1 METAILVLAAA
12 LVAAAFIV
20 SRRGRGLDPHLAEL
34 TSGLAREEEVSRS
47 VQARLEQAVGSLGSL
62 AAAFEERRHLEEQAT
77 RAVERVDRLIAG
89 SYGRG
94 LAGENLLAAAL
105 AEFPPELLIRD
116 FSVAGRT
123 CEFALRLPD
132 GKLLPVDSKWTA
144 FDLVTELQEAGDPAR
159 REELRRRVE
168 RAVCARIPEV
178 GGYIDPALT
187 GPVAVIAL
195 PDAVYACC
203 RRAHVAAHQARVLL
217 VSYALAVPFL
227 LGVWSLYRAYAR
239 DADVDRVVLRVHDV
253 SVCLEQ
259 LRDRLDG
266 KLSRALTTAGNAA
279 SEIRAFV
286 AAAEASIAALGH
298 FSGIRDEPGLGPLVG
313 APNGSVDDGGP
324 GA

>member
-1 METAILVLAAA
+1 
-12 LVAAAFIV
+12 
-20 SRRGRGLDPHLAEL
+20 
-34 TSGLAREEEVSRS
+34 
-47 VQARLEQAVGSLGSL
+47 
-62 AAAFEERRHLEEQAT
+62 LEEQAA
-77 RAVERVDRLIAG
+77 RAVERVDRLVAG

-144 FDLVTELQEAGDPAR
+144 FDLVTELQGTGDPAR
-159 REELRRRVE
+159 REELRKRVE

-178 GGYIDPALT
+178 GGYVDPALT

-203 RRAHVAAHQARVLL
+203 RKAHLTAHQARVLL
-217 VSYALAVPFL
+217 VSYSLAVPFL

-239 DADVDRVVLRVHDV
+239 DADTDRVLLRIHDV

-286 AAAEASIAALGH
+286 ASAEASIAAVGQI
-298 FSGIRDEPGLGPLVG
+298 SGPRNQPDLEPMVTAQSG
-313 APNGSVDDGGP
+313 AVDDGAR